1 MKTTHEIEVNNE
13 PVILDVEYFYFKEDG
28 QVTINIE
35 SIMCDGIDVSTSIT
49 PTQHQNIVDDCQTH
63 YENHKFNE
71 IEKVFNRI
79 HYGIEDNLDTEV

>member
-1 MKTTHEIEVNNE
+1 
-13 PVILDVEYFYFKEDG
+13 
-28 QVTINIE
+28 
-35 SIMCDGIDVSTSIT
+35 MCDGIDVSTSIT